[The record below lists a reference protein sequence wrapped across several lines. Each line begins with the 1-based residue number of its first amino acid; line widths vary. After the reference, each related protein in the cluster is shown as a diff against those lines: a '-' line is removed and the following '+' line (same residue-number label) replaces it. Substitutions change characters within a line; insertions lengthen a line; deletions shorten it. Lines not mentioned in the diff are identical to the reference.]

1 MKEISIENMNQVRGS
16 VIALSKM
23 IPVGAMFYTLNLDN
37 PKNSLEDWEKR
48 KAIIGT
54 NPKSPELFIN
64 RPPQVVKLR
73 TENVLSQEFVVD
85 QFGNNCVVFNRGMKS
100 EATAAVVANDADF
113 GQTTDEAVK
122 DAIHGQTRIFA
133 DGMKTLTAAN
143 AANNAEY
150 TRWKQIRDMAQ
161 SYMDSIQGTIQEN
174 VTKVEQYNKT
184 VKETAPKVD
193 LTATDGPISV
203 TVGV

>member
-23 IPVGAMFYTLNLDN
+23 IPVGAQFYTLNLDN

-73 TENVLSQEFVVD
+73 TENVLSQEFAVD